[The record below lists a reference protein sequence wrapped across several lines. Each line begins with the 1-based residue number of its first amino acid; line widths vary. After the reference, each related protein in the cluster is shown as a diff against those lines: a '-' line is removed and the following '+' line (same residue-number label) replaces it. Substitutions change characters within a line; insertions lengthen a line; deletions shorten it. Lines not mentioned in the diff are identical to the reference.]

1 MDFKI
6 EHTWDGFPVKH
17 EPVFVRLNPGDRGV
31 MMEVSAP
38 FFNDPPAPLGEPG
51 KPFNQLWDYEV
62 VEAFFLNDVTE
73 QYLEVELCPHGQH
86 LVLLLSG
93 RRNVWKQGLDLSFRV
108 SRGETK
114 WEGSA
119 SIPWSY
125 FPPNVTKF
133 NSFAIHGS
141 KDERSYEAL
150 YPVPQHELQ
159 QGQKPDLF
167 LYPWDS
173 PGKNTGVGCCA
184 LLQGIFLIQGSNP
197 ISYISCI
204 GRWILYHQRHLGS
217 PSLIAKSL
225 QSCPTL
231 CNPVDSSPP
240 GSAVPR
246 ILQARTLDHRL
257 DYFKPF
263 SFNTLLGE
271 KWNQPESD
279 LWLIEKPD
287 V

>member
-38 FFNDPPAPLGEPG
+38 FFSDPPAPLGEPG
-51 KPFNQLWDYEV
+51 KPFNQLWDYE
-62 VEAFFLNDVTE
+62 
-73 QYLEVELCPHGQH
+73 
-86 LVLLLSG
+86 
-93 RRNVWKQGLDLSFRV
+93 QGLDLSFKV

-114 WEGSA
+114 WQGSA
-119 SIPWSY
+119 YIPWSY

-141 KDERSYEAL
+141 KDKRNYEAL

-159 QGQKPDLF
+159 QGQKPDF
-167 LYPWDS
+167 
-173 PGKNTGVGCCA
+173 
-184 LLQGIFLIQGSNP
+184 
-197 ISYISCI
+197 
-204 GRWILYHQRHLGS
+204 
-217 PSLIAKSL
+217 
-225 QSCPTL
+225 
-231 CNPVDSSPP
+231 
-240 GSAVPR
+240 
-246 ILQARTLDHRL
+246 HRL
-257 DYFKPF
+257 EYFKPF